1 MSAPLNHS
9 TWMQRAIVEA
19 DLARGKTGDN
29 PWVGCVVVD
38 DRGEL
43 LGLGH
48 TQGPGEDHAEMAAF
62 RQASER
68 GLSIEGAT
76 LYSTLEPCS
85 FHGRTPACSRVIVD
99 RKIRR
104 VVTGMRD
111 PNPRVDGVGVR
122 ILEEAG
128 LEVIEGVC
136 EQDVRRQLGRWVL
149 QYHPH
154 EPLRRARA
162 LAATHSPP
170 ELVVLLAS
178 MYGITPTDVERLLGS
193 GIATEASR

>member
-1 MSAPLNHS
+1 MLMSAPLDHT
-9 TWMQRAIVEA
+9 TWMRSAIVEA

-38 DRGEL
+38 DAGVL
-43 LGLGH
+43 LGQGH

-62 RQASER
+62 RQADQR
-68 GLSIEGAT
+68 GLSLEGAT

-104 VVTGMRD
+104 VITGMRD

-122 ILEEAG
+122 ILTDAG

-136 EQDVRRQLGRWVL
+136 EEEVRRQLGRWVFK
-149 QYHPH
+149 YHPH
-154 EPLRRARA
+154 EPVRRARELGPLHPRPA
-162 LAATHSPP
+162 LVARLAAIYAVDA
-170 ELVVLLAS
+170 EE
-178 MYGITPTDVERLLGS
+178 VERLL
-193 GIATEASR
+193 ASVALP